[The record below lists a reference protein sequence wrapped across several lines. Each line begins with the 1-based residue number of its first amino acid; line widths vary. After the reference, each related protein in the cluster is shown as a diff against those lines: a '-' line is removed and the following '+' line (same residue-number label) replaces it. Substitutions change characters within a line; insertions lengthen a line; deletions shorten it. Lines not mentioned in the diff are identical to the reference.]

1 MVRRPRLTTWLE
13 RHRSRP
19 LTLVSAPAGYGKS
32 TLISCWLEGVDC
44 LTAWLSLDEHDNE
57 LGAFLAYFLAAIETI
72 FPNAVPETQAILLA
86 SRLPTSAAIATTLLN
101 ELNQIDEPFILVLDD
116 YHLIDAQPIQDL
128 LSEILTHPPRNL
140 HLVLGTRIDPFL
152 PIVTLRSK
160 SQVTEIRI
168 PDLRFN
174 QAETQLLL
182 VNMLD
187 FPVDP
192 AVVSEVDAQA
202 EGWVT
207 GLRLATLAMRHR
219 IGRDYLPENLSL
231 HNRYVTEYL
240 VTEILAKQAQN
251 RSACMLKISIL
262 ERFSAG
268 LCQAVCLQAQEQKG
282 NATPPSESDGV
293 QFLEWLQAANLFVIP
308 LDDQHV
314 WFRYH
319 HIFREF
325 LQQELVSRFSPE
337 DIASLHAAA
346 GSWYAQNGWIEEAL
360 NHLLNAG
367 ELSAAVHLV
376 AQQRYSAMNNTQWPR
391 LERLLDFF
399 PNEIIE
405 TSAELWMLKTWLV
418 YHRGQFNEL
427 PAMLQHLAVI
437 VEHETNQQI
446 AKDLIGEISSLR
458 SLVSYHAG
466 DFERAIPKARV
477 ALELLDPELW
487 IVRIMARMYL
497 GGSLLAI
504 GDASGG
510 YHAFYDAFEE
520 EQVENKRF
528 KATLLMTVCNFH
540 WISADLQSMAQAAK
554 QCIALCEA
562 NRFSANARLW
572 KLSTWSRVVS
582 TQ

>member
-1 MVRRPRLTTWLE
+1 
-13 RHRSRP
+13 
-19 LTLVSAPAGYGKS
+19 
-32 TLISCWLEGVDC
+32 
-44 LTAWLSLDEHDNE
+44 
-57 LGAFLAYFLAAIETI
+57 
-72 FPNAVPETQAILLA
+72 
-86 SRLPTSAAIATTLLN
+86 
-101 ELNQIDEPFILVLDD
+101 
-116 YHLIDAQPIQDL
+116 
-128 LSEILTHPPRNL
+128 
-140 HLVLGTRIDPFL
+140 
-152 PIVTLRSK
+152 
-160 SQVTEIRI
+160 
-168 PDLRFN
+168 
-174 QAETQLLL
+174 
-182 VNMLD
+182 
-187 FPVDP
+187 
-192 AVVSEVDAQA
+192 
-202 EGWVT
+202 
-207 GLRLATLAMRHR
+207 
-219 IGRDYLPENLSL
+219 
-231 HNRYVTEYL
+231 
-240 VTEILAKQAQN
+240 
-251 RSACMLKISIL
+251 MLKISIL

-458 SLVSYHAG
+458 SLVAYHAG

-528 KATLLMTVCNFH
+528 KATLLMTVCYSIGSPLICKAWHKQQN
-540 WISADLQSMAQAAK
+540 SVLRCAK
-554 QCIALCEA
+554 QPIFSKCSVMETTNLVACCINAITC
-562 NRFSANARLW
+562 ARL
-572 KLSTWSRVVS
+572 KTFSPVLSSDPIRIMASIIQIVPVGWD
-582 TQ
+582 